1 MDVASRERWHLR
13 ESQVSNGVNVNCL
26 VQSVW
31 PNLAS
36 SVKTALIH
44 EPRTPRFR
52 AGEEKVASG
61 RVVFVLNGP
70 NLDLLGQRE
79 PEIYGRATLADVEAL
94 CRNEA
99 EAHGLSLRFHQTNA
113 EHEMI
118 AWLHEAR
125 TGAAGIVINPAAFSY
140 AAFPILDAIKM
151 CDCPVVEVHISNI
164 HRREAEWRS
173 RSIMT
178 QVATG
183 MITGLG
189 VEGYAL
195 AVRYV
200 GERAKGAS

>member
-1 MDVASRERWHLR
+1 MT
-13 ESQVSNGVNVNCL
+13 G
-26 VQSVW
+26 
-31 PNLAS
+31 
-36 SVKTALIH
+36 
-44 EPRTPRFR
+44 
-52 AGEEKVASG
+52 G

-79 PEIYGRATLADVEAL
+79 PEIYGPATLADVEAL
-94 CRNEA
+94 CRA
-99 EAHGLSLRFHQTNA
+99 EADAFGLDLRFRQTNA

-118 AWLHEAR
+118 GWLHEAR

-140 AAFPILDAIKM
+140 AAYPILDALKM
-151 CDCPVVEVHISNI
+151 CDCPTVEVHISNI

-178 QVATG
+178 QIVTG

-195 AVRYV
+195 AVRHI
-200 GERAKGAS
+200 GMLSQASR